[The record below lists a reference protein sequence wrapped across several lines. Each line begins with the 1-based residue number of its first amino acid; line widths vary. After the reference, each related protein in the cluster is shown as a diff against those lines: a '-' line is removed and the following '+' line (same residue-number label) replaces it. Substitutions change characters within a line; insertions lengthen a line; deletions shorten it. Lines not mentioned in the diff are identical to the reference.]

1 MIETN
6 SCEPY
11 GESDRQAKWKN
22 ESAAKFKQG
31 LKLFV
36 QRIASQDDQT
46 LSGPPACAGVALQNY
61 VSTFFTFACV

>member
-1 MIETN
+1 MTETN

-36 QRIASQDDQT
+36 
-46 LSGPPACAGVALQNY
+46 LQ
-61 VSTFFTFACV
+61 VSAWPHRMIKP